1 MEKYFNSK
9 GHMLAFALNE
19 LDGQSR
25 MRVLGINMSLF
36 TSSKKAKQWHD
47 DILVE
52 LQQVGLDDIA
62 TVKKLDQLYKEML

>member
-1 MEKYFNSK
+1 MEKYFSSK

-36 TSSKKAKQWHD
+36 ASNKKAKQWHD
-47 DILVE
+47 DVLIE
-52 LQQVGLDDIA
+52 LTQVGLDDIT
-62 TVKKLDQLYKEML
+62 TVKKLDQLYKEMI